1 LLLVGAGVAPGS
13 FTRPVSPACLAST
26 AAELLGINYPSGNAE
41 EPLREA
47 LAK

>member
-1 LLLVGAGVAPGS
+1 VGCGIEKGQFS
-13 FTRPVSPACLAST
+13 RDVSPAALAST
-26 AAELLGINYPSGNAE
+26 VAELAKTDYPGANAE